1 MPLIVFSVESND
13 LTPPEINPL
22 VLSDCLKHARI
33 FIYLYQQ
40 MIKTA
45 LKDTR
50 ISVLVD
56 QNYVHAYVLYYF
68 GIKFYD
74 YSELTLG
81 QVCNKCGLKVEQ
93 VIREMEDPA
102 HLREA
107 DLPLMSYPI
116 DLIIEYLKHSHFLF
130 IKHKLPYIVRLVESF
145 KANHDDY
152 KMVERD
158 LKIVF
163 PLFVEDFI
171 QHIYEEEDTLFVF
184 ISSLDRATKE
194 KFIPTK
200 LYFLLERNSVQKF
213 AMEHDVHDD
222 EMLGIRN
229 ITKEYTLYPNAPLH
243 VKVLYNELK
252 DFEKSLITHARIENE
267 ILFPKAM
274 ALENKVKQ
282 MFFEKIKFN

>member
-1 MPLIVFSVESND
+1 MLKFSF
-13 LTPPEINPL
+13 
-22 VLSDCLKHARI
+22 I
-33 FIYLYQQ
+33 FTIG
-40 MIKTA
+40 MSKTA

-68 GIKFYD
+68 GIRFFE
-74 YSELTLG
+74 YSEMTLA
-81 QVCNKCGLKVEQ
+81 QVCKQCGLKVEQ
-93 VIREMEDPA
+93 VIREMEDPS

-130 IKHKLPYIVRLVESF
+130 IKHKLPYIARLVESF
-145 KANHDDY
+145 KANHEDY
-152 KMVERD
+152 HAVERD

-171 QHIYEEEDTLFVF
+171 QHIYEEEDTLFIF
-184 ISSLDRATKE
+184 INSLERATRE
-194 KFIPTK
+194 KFVPTK
-200 LYFLLERNSVQKF
+200 LYFLLEKNSVQKF

-222 EMLGIRN
+222 EMRGIRN
-229 ITKEYTLYPNAPLH
+229 ITKDYTLHPNAPLH

-274 ALENKVKQ
+274 ALESKVKHI
-282 MFFEKIKFN
+282 FFEKIKFN

>member
-1 MPLIVFSVESND
+1 MPEFSF
-13 LTPPEINPL
+13 
-22 VLSDCLKHARI
+22 I
-33 FIYLYQQ
+33 FTFS
-40 MIKTA
+40 MSKTA

-68 GIKFYD
+68 GIRFFD
-74 YSELTLG
+74 YSEMTLA
-81 QVCNKCGLKVEQ
+81 QVCKKCGLKVEQ
-93 VIREMEDPA
+93 VIREMEDPT
-102 HLREA
+102 HLQEA

-130 IKHKLPYIVRLVESF
+130 IKHKLPYIARLVESF

-152 KMVERD
+152 RMVERD

-171 QHIYEEEDTLFVF
+171 QHIYQEEDNLFSFIHTLE
-184 ISSLDRATKE
+184 RATKE

-200 LYFLLERNSVQKF
+200 LYVLLEKNSVQKF
-213 AMEHDVHDD
+213 AMEHEVHDD
-222 EMLGIRN
+222 EMQGIRN
-229 ITKEYTLYPNAPLH
+229 ITKDYSLHANAPLH
-243 VKVLYNELK
+243 VRVLYNELK

-282 MFFEKIKFN
+282 AFFERIKFN